1 MSAPLPLRSLL
12 TRSACPQL
20 RTLAPKFALTGVAAM
35 ISEAVTFPIGAL
47 PKSSR
52 LAAHVLPCCPL
63 RCASGAEAGLR
74 AQTSRRRACSW
85 RCALCGTC
93 AASEKR

>member
-52 LAAHVLPCCPL
+52 LRVSRPALLPPAL
-63 RCASGAEAGLR
+63 RV
-74 AQTSRRRACSW
+74 W
-85 RCALCGTC
+85 F
-93 AASEKR
+93 